1 MALLILLHLMSRT
14 GDKYQHGTTL
24 PLAVLNFNPQWRSDW
39 QQSQVA
45 CSKGSCVP
53 RWGQQCWVH
62 RSLDPAAKWM
72 LTGIQ
77 DLGAQPSCWSWPAAP
92 HPGCAPGDPPFQL
105 CTNTKHSGSPLS
117 LASFHGL
124 QFHPLRPH
132 PLTREPAEW
141 SWISIHCSSVL
152 AEREQQSDVLSSE
165 SVLLCWRMCDSPVP
179 TRAASLPQHCTS
191 PPASPI
197 PISPLRKHYFPIVL
211 PAFTVFAI
219 TSSGTEKIWWRSCF
233 YIRNK
238 NVFFSTFPTQ
248 VYICLPHWTGA
259 QLRSHKP
266 VCKVTS
272 KWGLLEIVT
281 PHFNILILGHR

>member
-1 MALLILLHLMSRT
+1 MHSPAVGADLLLLI
-14 GDKYQHGTTL
+14 Q
-24 PLAVLNFNPQWRSDW
+24 AVLQ
-39 QQSQVA
+39 
-45 CSKGSCVP
+45 
-53 RWGQQCWVH
+53 
-62 RSLDPAAKWM
+62 
-72 LTGIQ
+72 GI
-77 DLGAQPSCWSWPAAP
+77 LLSSSART
-92 HPGCAPGDPPFQL
+92 L

-132 PLTREPAEW
+132 PLTGEPAEW

-238 NVFFSTFPTQ
+238 NVFFPLSP
-248 VYICLPHWTGA
+248 
-259 QLRSHKP
+259 LRYPSACPSGQAHS
-266 VCKVTS
+266 CIVTNLSAKCS